1 MTVELR
7 DFDRNDWMANAGA
20 EPAADG
26 RAPQIGSDD
35 ERGVEVLA
43 DNNGIEVR
51 LYSRDNPGGDWS
63 AMDVYSRAGEG
74 TYDLNV
80 TLAKAIAIFEPA
92 ALEVLGFELILSES
106 F

>member
-7 DFDRNDWMANAGA
+7 AFDRNDWMANAGA

-26 RAPQIGSDD
+26 REPLIGSDD
-35 ERGVEVLA
+35 DAGVEVLA

-51 LYSRDNPGGDWS
+51 LYSKDNPGGDWS
-63 AMDVYSRAGEG
+63 AMDVYSREGEG
-74 TYDLNV
+74 LYDLN
-80 TLAKAIAIFEPA
+80 TSLAKGISNFDPA
-92 ALEVLGFELILSES
+92 ALEAMGFELILSES

>member
-43 DNNGIEVR
+43 DARHLEVR

-63 AMDVYSRAGEG
+63 AMDVYSREG
-74 TYDLNV
+74 AYDLNV
-80 TLAKAIAIFEPA
+80 VLAKGITNFEPA
-92 ALEVLGFELILSES
+92 ALEALGFGLILSES